1 MQEII
6 SSTKDAVTSIIER
19 VLTTFKGENVSVAT
33 GDKLCMAILWLDIL
47 GKVHVDI
54 NKNVLDILQ
63 TSSVSKFT
71 LFFHQLQI
79 NLKQI
84 PSFNLATFKI
94 LSMADATYCEYLDIG
109 IWSLTK
115 STTGDTGAFMSKD
128 APKESTKK
136 MNWKVVHQK
145 DGEKEEKVIGGHNWW
160 WCAKCCRWT
169 HTHTHT
175 ILQLVWREAI
185 FLNIASKLWL
195 VLRRVD
201 P

>member
-1 MQEII
+1 MMQEII

-19 VLTTFKGENVSVAT
+19 IQHMKLTTFKGENVSVAT

-47 GKVHVDI
+47 GKVPVDI
-54 NKNVLDILQ
+54 NKNVLDIFQ

-136 MNWKVVHQK
+136 MKH
-145 DGEKEEKVIGGHNWW
+145 
-160 WCAKCCRWT
+160 
-169 HTHTHT
+169 
-175 ILQLVWREAI
+175 
-185 FLNIASKLWL
+185 
-195 VLRRVD
+195 
-201 P
+201 